1 MVDTTVRA
9 PGQQDE
15 QAPVRPLWRNVQF
28 QVLWAGQSAST
39 LGIAV
44 ADVAYPL
51 AILALTGSAARA
63 GLFAAVQAAGA
74 LAAGLPGGHLADRC
88 DWRRIVIAAETSRA
102 LVTGGIVAALLL
114 GALSLPV
121 LLIAAALL
129 GTGQAIA
136 SSARYLLVRAAVPPS
151 QLTAALTQD
160 EVRQNGAMLIGPP
173 VGGAL
178 YAIRALAHATPFLF
192 TAASFVLSL
201 VTALLIR
208 VNQDEPRDAA
218 AGVAATGQ
226 SADPAAS
233 DTTAAGVPDRT
244 APADEPSGA
253 DPARSS
259 ADDQAGSAAGA
270 AAAAPATAGRG
281 RPRLAMLEGLATLWH
296 QPVLRGAM
304 LLIMMVNTVGSG
316 LDIILVVVLRQQA
329 VAPAMIGLALGGGA
343 VGGLAG
349 APLVPLLHRLRPG
362 VLLLGIC
369 LLLVPVVALL
379 AVPAGPWWAAAVLF
393 AGMLGMPA
401 IRVLLDVLV
410 LRQAPADQRGRVIG
424 AVQTLLGIGIPAG
437 LAGSGLL
444 LQFLPATTAVLVLA
458 GLLAL
463 SVLSC
468 AMLPALRQSRWPA

>member
-1 MVDTTVRA
+1 MVDATVQA
-9 PGQQDE
+9 AGQDDGQ
-15 QAPVRPLWRNVQF
+15 PRIRPLWRNVQF
-28 QVLWAGQSAST
+28 QVLWVGQSAST

-74 LAAGLPGGHLADRC
+74 LAAGLPGGHLADRY

-121 LLIAAALL
+121 LLIAAVLL

-136 SSARYLLVRAAVPPS
+136 GSARYLLVRAAVPPS

-160 EVRQNGAMLIGPP
+160 EVRQNGASLIGPP

-192 TAASFVLSL
+192 TAATFVLSL
-201 VTALLIR
+201 ITALLIR
-208 VNQDEPRDAA
+208 VNQDEPRGAA
-218 AGVAATGQ
+218 AGTATGPAATQ
-226 SADPAAS
+226 A
-233 DTTAAGVPDRT
+233 TAAGAPGSKP
-244 APADEPSGA
+244 PADGSSGDGPSG
-253 DPARSS
+253 PA
-259 ADDQAGSAAGA
+259 AGGA
-270 AAAAPATAGRG
+270 AAAPGTAGRR
-281 RPRLAMLEGLATLWH
+281 RPRLAMLDGLAILWH
-296 QPVLRGAM
+296 QPLLRGAM

-316 LDIILVVVLRQQA
+316 LDIVLVVILRQQA
-329 VAPAMIGLALGGGA
+329 VSPAMIGLALGGGA

-393 AGMLGMPA
+393 AAMLGMPA

-410 LRQAPADQRGRVIG
+410 LRQAPAGQRGRVIG
-424 AVQTLLGIGIPAG
+424 AVQTLLGLGVPAG

-444 LQFLPATTAVLVLA
+444 LQFLPASTAVLVLA

>member
-1 MVDTTVRA
+1 MVDTTA
-9 PGQQDE
+9 QAAGQADG
-15 QAPVRPLWRNVQF
+15 QARIRPLWRNVQF

-63 GLFAAVQAAGA
+63 GLFAAAQAAGA
-74 LAAGLPGGHLADRC
+74 LAAGLPGGHLADRY

-121 LLIAAALL
+121 LLVAAVLL

-160 EVRQNGAMLIGPP
+160 EVRQNGASLIGPP

-201 VTALLIR
+201 ITALLIR
-208 VNQDEPRDAA
+208 VNQDEPQGAA
-218 AGVAATGQ
+218 AGTATGPAATE
-226 SADPAAS
+226 A
-233 DTTAAGVPDRT
+233 TAAGAPGST
-244 APADEPSGA
+244 PPADGSSGAGPSG
-253 DPARSS
+253 DGPSGPA
-259 ADDQAGSAAGA
+259 AAGGA
-270 AAAAPATAGRG
+270 AAAPGTAGR
-281 RPRLAMLEGLATLWH
+281 RRARLGMLDGLAILWH

-316 LDIILVVVLRQQA
+316 LDIVLVVILRQQA
-329 VAPAMIGLALGGGA
+329 VPAAMIGLALGGGA

-393 AGMLGMPA
+393 AAMLGMPA

-410 LRQAPADQRGRVIG
+410 LRQAPAGQRGRVIG
-424 AVQTLLGIGIPAG
+424 AVQTLLGLGIPAG

-444 LQFLPATTAVLVLA
+444 LQFLPATAAVLVLA

-468 AMLPALRQSRWPA
+468 AMLPALRRSRWPA